1 MPRSEILASTAESR
15 TAFHPMEIQ
24 IFYIWDYGRV
34 VIGVIVFPFRA
45 RQRLIVNGLVMTG
58 VVVSGQGGIIPHFAS
73 ARTRGNGQL
82 NENKQISTIL
92 VSAITW
98 IWALLPEAPEI
109 TCGFRRWRQV
119 TDAAGTGCTGKAPVH
134 LLSAVPWQLV
144 YRVRIVPE
152 RNCPVES
159 RSRRWL
165 LEQFFSGHRP
175 RTVWPPIL
183 GISTETERAVSDI
196 ISLSLAIK
204 RLTSRS
210 RRKSH

>member
-109 TCGFRRWRQV
+109 TCGSRRWRQV
-119 TDAAGTGCTGKAPVH
+119 TGAAGTGCTGKAPVH

-144 YRVRIVPE
+144 YRLT
-152 RNCPVES
+152 CS
-159 RSRRWL
+159 REKLSCRV
-165 LEQFFSGHRP
+165 
-175 RTVWPPIL
+175 T
-183 GISTETERAVSDI
+183 IS
-196 ISLSLAIK
+196 SLATGTIFLWTPTSD
-204 RLTSRS
+204 RLAADSRNLHRNREGS
-210 RRKSH
+210 VRHYISFPGDKTPHKSLET